1 MLDMHNESCIWSK
14 PKVRGDVIP
23 ALSFHTAAPFAKKV
37 SLSDFIAIRTFDIK
51 YIFVF
56 GGKNE
61 TQNLNEVYSF
71 STSTLS
77 WARCKYLFV
86 IHIINLISMRL

>member
-1 MLDMHNESCIWSK
+1 MNHAFGASRRYEVMLFPLCLSILQLHLQRKYPFLISLLAKSF
-14 PKVRGDVIP
+14 DV
-23 ALSFHTAAPFAKKV
+23 
-37 SLSDFIAIRTFDIK
+37 K